1 MTSLIRDSIATM
13 TGPRSESISSNSTS
27 ETNLSIESTTT
38 TITTTTTHSPTC
50 TSSTTSID
58 SIPIL
63 KSVQDWWTSPRSL
76 MYESNDEESD
86 QIKQDRLRNRQIEYE
101 LFRTILPSDIY
112 IYPHLKIMRMNSI
125 IMTT

>member
-1 MTSLIRDSIATM
+1 
-13 TGPRSESISSNSTS
+13 
-27 ETNLSIESTTT
+27 
-38 TITTTTTHSPTC
+38 
-50 TSSTTSID
+50 
-58 SIPIL
+58 
-63 KSVQDWWTSPRSL
+63 

>member
-27 ETNLSIESTTT
+27 ETNLSTESTTT
-38 TITTTTTHSPTC
+38 TTTTTHSPTC

-63 KSVQDWWTSPRSL
+63 KSVQDWWTS
-76 MYESNDEESD
+76 
-86 QIKQDRLRNRQIEYE
+86 QD
-101 LFRTILPSDIY
+101 
-112 IYPHLKIMRMNSI
+112 H
-125 IMTT
+125 